1 MTIVLAILVEPKNN
15 QKPFVIFGSDSL
27 QVSYQIEGSTETEI
41 GKDENQQK
49 IFEIHNSLIAFTGNV
64 QRGFISEIMKFLIGN
79 SSEKTDISTLLE
91 IAKGYVMS
99 HLKESSTKYITITI
113 GTLDTDGKPKLK
125 NWKVE
130 KANETKEESH
140 SLETSNEKP
149 FRFLT
154 VGMEAPD
161 NLMDSLEND
170 INNEDDFDTVMKNA
184 KKFLGNVAIL
194 YPDECNQNIKLKALR

>member
-27 QVSYQIEGSTETEI
+27 QVKCQIEGSTKKEI

-49 IFEIHNSLIAFTGNV
+49 IFEIHNFLIAFTGNV
-64 QRGFISEIMKFLIGN
+64 QSGFISEIIKFLAEN
-79 SSEKTDISTLLE
+79 SSKENDISTLLE

-99 HLKESSTKYITITI
+99 RIKESSTEEITITI
-113 GTLDTDGKPKLK
+113 GTLDTDGKPILK
-125 NWKVE
+125 YWKVI
-130 KANETKEESH
+130 KANETIDEPL

-154 VGMEAPD
+154 AGVEVPD
-161 NLMDSLEND
+161 DLMDSLEND
-170 INNEDDFDTVMKNA
+170 IKHEDDFDTVMKNA
-184 KKFLGNVAIL
+184 KKFLGNVAKR
-194 YPDECNQNIKLKALR
+194 YPDVCNQNIKLKAVR